1 MDFQIERGNIAHC
14 DTEAIVLPANG
25 MLREGSGASHAIFD
39 AAGRTDLRKACA
51 GIKTPVGVGMAVPT
65 AGYNL
70 RADFII
76 HAVVTKWVDGNQNE
90 YELLGSAYRSSLE
103 IADKMKCRSI
113 AFPLLAAGNNGF
125 DKELAFKKKRACHR

>member
-1 MDFQIERGNIAHC
+1 
-14 DTEAIVLPANG
+14 
-25 MLREGSGASHAIFD
+25 
-39 AAGRTDLRKACA
+39 
-51 GIKTPVGVGMAVPT
+51 MAVPT